1 LSRVIT
7 SWGGTSVVM
16 VRRLTLTILSMKGI
30 SSTNHGPEPSPPG
43 LTTAFARRPNRKITA
58 LS

>member
-1 LSRVIT
+1 VIT